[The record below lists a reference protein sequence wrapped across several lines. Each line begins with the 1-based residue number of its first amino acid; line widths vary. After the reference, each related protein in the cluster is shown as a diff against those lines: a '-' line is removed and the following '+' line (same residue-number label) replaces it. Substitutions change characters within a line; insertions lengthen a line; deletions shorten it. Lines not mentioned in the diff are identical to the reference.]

1 MISRS
6 LLDRK
11 INSIS
16 GITTTDFVHLMRLTK
31 AVELIKTEN
40 YPLSEVAYL
49 VGFNCRDYFTRCFK
63 KVYDKAPTEYLTEYF
78 EQHRK

>member
-40 YPLSEVAYL
+40 YPLTQL
-49 VGFNCRDYFTRCFK
+49 VKNATQK
-63 KVYDKAPTEYLTEYF
+63 
-78 EQHRK
+78 Q